1 MHVESNRRFAVS
13 GAPRARLR
21 GFSLVEVL
29 VALVVLGVGL
39 LGIAK
44 LQGASFSNTSIASR
58 RSLAALE
65 ADSLAASMHVNR
77 GYWSQPDAS
86 GANITVQGVSGST
99 PTVSVASGAA
109 PKLNTAVTAVAGGTT
124 CTSTTTPC
132 TVENMAAYDL
142 GEWAKALQLVLPNYT
157 AKVACGTGTPIS
169 CTINITWTENAV
181 AVNSTEA
188 SAAASAA
195 SASATVNAFAFP
207 TYTLYVYP

>member
-1 MHVESNRRFAVS
+1 MHLESNRRFTAS
-13 GAPRARLR
+13 GAPRTRLR

-44 LQGASFSNTSIASR
+44 LQGASFSNTSIAAR

-77 GYWSQPDAS
+77 GYWSRSDAS
-86 GANITVQGVSGST
+86 GASISLQGS
-99 PTVSVASGAA
+99 TVSVVSGAA
-109 PKLNTAVTAVAGGTT
+109 PLLTTAVTAGPT
-124 CTSTTTPC
+124 CNTTTPC
-132 TVENMAAYDL
+132 SVANMAAYDL
-142 GEWAKALQLVLPNYT
+142 GEWAKALQLLLPNYT
-157 AKVACGTGTPIS
+157 ANVACGTVTPIS
-169 CTINITWTENAV
+169 CTITITWAENAA

-188 SAAASAA
+188 AAASAA
-195 SASATVNAFAFP
+195 SAASSTVNAFAFP